1 MTSRNQAIL
10 IILFAVFALPP
21 LLSWFAFNYLDLGG
35 QQGAAAHGTLVTPP
49 RPLPDWTLVDLTN
62 RDARETRLQGK
73 WTLLYP
79 LDGKCG
85 EPCQQN
91 LYRMRQLRLATGKYA
106 DRVQRAVLVVNGDR
120 DAVTGEQLRDYPGQ
134 LLLFPGNMDGGALR
148 ALFELSAGDRPFA
161 EERLYLVDPLGN
173 LMMSYAGDV
182 DPRGIIK
189 DLTRLLKYSRTGSAV
204 SAECR
209 GQSKNPSECA
219 LLSYISRVFTLTPP
233 VSPVGQNRW
242 HRMKKG
248 FLNLSITAFLLA
260 FCVIVL
266 GAYVRLSHAGLGC
279 PDWPG
284 CYGDLFVTEETRVAA
299 AQLASG
305 ARPFDM
311 DKAVKEMIHRYAAG
325 ILGILV
331 LLMALVAWRSRHDER
346 ASCTI
351 LLGLVAFQALL
362 GMWTVTELLKPLIVA
377 AHLLGGLLI
386 LGLLYWIILRQLPH
400 PAGHRGHAPTRRLAL
415 AALAV
420 LAAQVF
426 SGGWTSANY
435 AALACPEFPACR
447 DGIYWPETDFRE
459 AFTVW
464 RAGRI
469 DYEGGILDAP
479 ARTAIHLTH
488 RLGAALTFLAVLS
501 AGLCALARERE
512 PARAPAAFL
521 LLVLCIQ
528 VALGVANVL
537 LRLPLPVAVAHNS
550 VAALLMLS
558 LLTLYRHARS
568 GLRRQ

>member
-21 LLSWFAFNYLDLGG
+21 LLSWFAFTYLDLGG

-49 RPLPDWTLVDLTN
+49 RPLPDWTPVELTN

-85 EPCQQN
+85 EPCEQN

-134 LLLFPGNMDGGALR
+134 LLVFPGNMDGGALR

-189 DLTRLLKYSRTGSAV
+189 DLTRLLKYSR
-204 SAECR
+204 
-209 GQSKNPSECA
+209 
-219 LLSYISRVFTLTPP
+219 VFPD
-233 VSPVGQNRW
+233 
-242 HRMKKG
+242 RMKKG

-260 FCVIVL
+260 FCVVIL

-501 AGLCALARERE
+501 AGLCALARGRK
-512 PARAPAAFL
+512 PARALAAFL
-521 LLVLCIQ
+521 LLVLCVQ